1 MIDFRNTNTLWSS
14 ILAETLQRLGLTT
27 AVICPGSRSAPLT
40 IAFAQNKKIETIPIL
55 DERSAS
61 FFALGI
67 AKKSGFPTA
76 LICTSGTAAANF
88 YPAIIEAR
96 ESRIP
101 LLIFTADRPPE
112 LRDCHA
118 GQAIDQMKIYGNY
131 PNWQAELAIPS
142 ASRGMLDYLRQTVM
156 YAWERSQ
163 FPTPGPVHLN
173 IPFRDPLVPVPDIAV
188 EALET
193 QFNPEH
199 FFAGLEPIFAGESS
213 TPPSPPLLRRGEES
227 TMQQWQKCSKGI
239 IIAGVAQPQFA
250 EKYCSAIGQ
259 ISKSLNWPVLAEG
272 LSPVRNYAQLNP
284 HLISTYDLILRNRQ
298 LADKLTP
305 EIAIQIGDLPTSK
318 ELRNWLDK
326 TKAKRYIIDPSHHNF
341 DPLHGKTIHLRT
353 SVENLATNLATILT
367 QVPPLLK
374 EESSQVPPLSKG
386 GLGGVL
392 TTATT
397 NIPPQIPPLN
407 KGGLGAGLFHSPE
420 KHEFCRG
427 SAPVPTPD
435 LEDSIGPS
443 DQEGRHGGTAPTE
456 NETALGLGGERAP
469 ATTNIPPQ
477 IPPLNKGEST
487 QIPPLSKSESTL
499 VPPLSKG
506 GLGGVQTSPSN
517 EYLQL
522 WRNTEIQV
530 RQTIDH
536 KISAINN
543 IIEPKVSWLLSQIL
557 PPATPIFI
565 ANSMPVRDVEFF
577 WKPNHLEI
585 KPFFN
590 RGANGIDGTLSTAL
604 GVSHR
609 NLSSI
614 LLTGDLTLLHDT
626 NGFLIKNKFVGHL
639 TIILINNN
647 GGGIFEMLPVAK
659 FDPPF
664 EEFFATPQQINFA
677 QLCATYGVEHEVIK
691 DWEQFKEKL
700 NLLPNSG
707 IRVLELQTDRRSDAK
722 WRQDNLSRFA
732 KDL

>member
-1 MIDFRNTNTLWSS
+1 MPIDFRNTNTVWASV
-14 ILAETLQRLGLTT
+14 LAETLQRLGLTT

-40 IAFAQNKKIETIPIL
+40 IAFALNNKIETIPIL

-67 AKKSGFPTA
+67 AQKSGLPTA

-118 GQAIDQMKIYGNY
+118 GQAIDQVKIYGNY

-142 ASRGMLDYLRQTVM
+142 ASIGMLDYLRQTIV
-156 YAWERSQ
+156 YAIERSI
-163 FPTPGPVHLN
+163 FPTKGPVHLN

-213 TPPSPPLLRRGEES
+213 TPPSPPLLRGGEES
-227 TMQQWQKCSKGI
+227 TMQQWHKCSKGI
-239 IIAGVAQPQFA
+239 IIAGVSQPQFA
-250 EKYCSAIGQ
+250 EKYCSAIAQ
-259 ISKSLNWPVLAEG
+259 ISQLLNWPVLAEG

-284 HLISTYDLILRNRQ
+284 HLISTYDLILRNRE

-326 TKAKRYIIDPSHHNF
+326 TQPKRYIIDPSHHNF

-367 QVPPLLK
+367 LVPPLNK
-374 EESSQVPPLSKG
+374 GESTLV
-386 GLGGVL
+386 
-392 TTATT
+392 
-397 NIPPQIPPLN
+397 PPLN
-407 KGGLGAGLFHSPE
+407 KGGLG
-420 KHEFCRG
+420 
-427 SAPVPTPD
+427 
-435 LEDSIGPS
+435 
-443 DQEGRHGGTAPTE
+443 
-456 NETALGLGGERAP
+456 
-469 ATTNIPPQ
+469 
-477 IPPLNKGEST
+477 
-487 QIPPLSKSESTL
+487 
-499 VPPLSKG
+499 
-506 GLGGVQTSPSN
+506 GVLTSPSN

-530 RQTIDH
+530 RETIDQ
-536 KISAINN
+536 KISAINK

-577 WKPNHLEI
+577 WKPNNLEI

-604 GVSHR
+604 GVAHR
-609 NLSSI
+609 NQSSI
-614 LLTGDLTLLHDT
+614 MLTGDLALLHDT

-664 EEFFATPQQINFA
+664 EEFFATPQHINFA
-677 QLCATYGVEHEVIK
+677 QLCATYGVEHEVIE
-691 DWEQFKEKL
+691 DWEQFKQKL
-700 NLLPNSG
+700 ISLPNSG
-707 IRVLELQTDRRSDAK
+707 IRVLEVQTDRRSDAK
-722 WRQDNLSRFA
+722 WRQDNLSKIA
-732 KDL
+732 KGS

>member
-1 MIDFRNTNTLWSS
+1 MLDFRNTNTLWSS
-14 ILAETLQRLGLTT
+14 VLAETLQRLGLTT

-67 AKKSGFPTA
+67 AKKSYLPTA

-118 GQAIDQMKIYGNY
+118 GQAIDQVKIYGNY
-131 PNWQAELAIPS
+131 PNWQGELAIPS
-142 ASRGMLDYLRQTVM
+142 ASRGMLDYLRQTIV

-173 IPFRDPLVPVPDIAV
+173 IPFRDPLVPVPDVAV

-193 QFNPEH
+193 EFNPED
-199 FFAGLEPIFAGESS
+199 FFAGLEPIFARESS
-213 TPPSPPLLRRGEES
+213 TPPSPPLLRGGEES

-250 EKYCSAIGQ
+250 EKYCSAIGK

-284 HLISTYDLILRNRQ
+284 HLISTYDLILRNRE

-326 TKAKRYIIDPSHHNF
+326 TQPKRYIIDPSHHNF

-353 SVENLATNLATILT
+353 SPENLATNLATILT
-367 QVPPLLK
+367 LVPPLI
-374 EESSQVPPLSKG
+374 KG
-386 GLGGVL
+386 
-392 TTATT
+392 
-397 NIPPQIPPLN
+397 
-407 KGGLGAGLFHSPE
+407 
-420 KHEFCRG
+420 
-427 SAPVPTPD
+427 
-435 LEDSIGPS
+435 
-443 DQEGRHGGTAPTE
+443 
-456 NETALGLGGERAP
+456 GLGGERAP
-469 ATTNIPPQ
+469 ATTAISPQ
-477 IPPLNKGEST
+477 IPPLNKD
-487 QIPPLSKSESTL
+487 ESTL

-530 RQTIDH
+530 RQTIDK

-577 WKPNHLEI
+577 WKPNNLEI

-604 GVSHR
+604 GVAHR
-609 NLSSI
+609 NQSSI
-614 LLTGDLTLLHDT
+614 MLTGDLTLLHDT

-677 QLCATYGVEHEVIK
+677 QLFATYGVEHEIID
-691 DWEQFKEKL
+691 DWEQFKQKL
-700 NLLPNSG
+700 SFLPSSG
-707 IRVLELQTDRRSDAK
+707 IRVLELPTERRADAK
-722 WRQDNLSRFA
+722 WRQDNLSKFA

>member
-1 MIDFRNTNTLWSS
+1 MPIDFRNTNTVWASV
-14 ILAETLQRLGLTT
+14 LAETLQRLGLTT

-40 IAFAQNKKIETIPIL
+40 IAFAQNKKLETIPIL

-67 AKKSGFPTA
+67 AKKSYLPTA

-118 GQAIDQMKIYGNY
+118 GQAIDQVKLYGNY

-142 ASRGMLDYLRQTVM
+142 ASTGMLDYLRQTIV

-193 QFNPEH
+193 EFNPED
-199 FFAGLEPIFAGESS
+199 FFAGLEPIFTGESS
-213 TPPSPPLLRRGEES
+213 TPPSSPLLRGGEES

-239 IIAGVAQPQFA
+239 IIAGVAQPEFA
-250 EKYCSAIGQ
+250 EKYCSAIAQ

-272 LSPVRNYAQLNP
+272 LSPVRNYAQLN
-284 HLISTYDLILRNRQ
+284 HYLISTYDLILRNRE

-326 TKAKRYIIDPSHHNF
+326 TQPKRYIIDPSHHNF
-341 DPLHGKTIHLRT
+341 DPLHGQTIHLRT

-367 QVPPLLK
+367 LVPPLIKGGLGGDRAPATTK
-374 EESSQVPPLSKG
+374 ISHQIPPLTNGESSLVPPLIKG

-392 TTATT
+392 T
-397 NIPPQIPPLN
+397 
-407 KGGLGAGLFHSPE
+407 
-420 KHEFCRG
+420 
-427 SAPVPTPD
+427 
-435 LEDSIGPS
+435 
-443 DQEGRHGGTAPTE
+443 
-456 NETALGLGGERAP
+456 
-469 ATTNIPPQ
+469 
-477 IPPLNKGEST
+477 
-487 QIPPLSKSESTL
+487 
-499 VPPLSKG
+499 
-506 GLGGVQTSPSN
+506 SPSY

-530 RQTIDH
+530 RQTIDQ
-536 KISAINN
+536 KISTINH

-557 PPATPIFI
+557 PPGTPIFI
-565 ANSMPVRDVEFF
+565 ANSMPVRDLEFF

-585 KPFFN
+585 KPFVN

-604 GVSHR
+604 GVAHR
-609 NLSSI
+609 NQSSI
-614 LLTGDLTLLHDT
+614 MLTGDLTLLHDT

-677 QLCATYGVEHEVIK
+677 QLCATYGVEHEIID
-691 DWEQFKEKL
+691 DWEQFKQKL
-700 NLLPNSG
+700 SFLPSSG
-707 IRVLELQTDRRSDAK
+707 IRVLELQTDRRADAK
-722 WRQDNLSRFA
+722 WRQDNLSKFA

>member
-1 MIDFRNTNTLWSS
+1 MPIDFRNTNTVWASV
-14 ILAETLQRLGLTT
+14 LAETLQRLGLTT

-40 IAFAQNKKIETIPIL
+40 IAFAQNNKIETIPIL

-67 AKKSGFPTA
+67 AQKSGLPAA

-118 GQAIDQMKIYGNY
+118 GQAIDQVKIYGNY

-142 ASRGMLDYLRQTVM
+142 ASTGMLDYLRQTIV
-156 YAWERSQ
+156 YAIERSL
-163 FPTPGPVHLN
+163 FPTKGPVHLN

-213 TPPSPPLLRRGEES
+213 TPPSPPLLRGGEES
-227 TMQQWQKCSKGI
+227 TMQQWHKCSKGI
-239 IIAGVAQPQFA
+239 IIAGVSQPQLA
-250 EKYCSAIGQ
+250 EKYCSAIAQ
-259 ISKSLNWPVLAEG
+259 ISQLLNWPVLAEG

-284 HLISTYDLILRNRQ
+284 HLISTYDLILRNRE
-298 LADKLTP
+298 LADKLIP

-326 TKAKRYIIDPSHHNF
+326 TQPKRYIIDPSHHNF
-341 DPLHGKTIHLRT
+341 DPLHGQTIHLRT
-353 SVENLATNLATILT
+353 SVENLAINLATILT
-367 QVPPLLK
+367 LAPPLN
-374 EESSQVPPLSKG
+374 KG
-386 GLGGVL
+386 EL
-392 TTATT
+392 TLV
-397 NIPPQIPPLN
+397 PPLN
-407 KGGLGAGLFHSPE
+407 KGGLG
-420 KHEFCRG
+420 
-427 SAPVPTPD
+427 
-435 LEDSIGPS
+435 
-443 DQEGRHGGTAPTE
+443 
-456 NETALGLGGERAP
+456 
-469 ATTNIPPQ
+469 
-477 IPPLNKGEST
+477 
-487 QIPPLSKSESTL
+487 
-499 VPPLSKG
+499 
-506 GLGGVQTSPSN
+506 GVLASPSN

-530 RQTIDH
+530 RETIDQ
-536 KISAINN
+536 KISAINK

-577 WKPNHLEI
+577 WKPNNLEI

-604 GVSHR
+604 GVAHR
-609 NLSSI
+609 NQSSI
-614 LLTGDLTLLHDT
+614 MLTGDLALLHDT

-664 EEFFATPQQINFA
+664 EEFFATPQHINFA
-677 QLCATYGVEHEVIK
+677 QLCATYGVEHEVIE
-691 DWEQFKEKL
+691 DWEQFKQKL
-700 NLLPNSG
+700 ISLPNSG
-707 IRVLELQTDRRSDAK
+707 IRVLEVQTDRRSDAK
-722 WRQDNLSRFA
+722 WRQDNLTKIA
-732 KDL
+732 KSS

>member
-1 MIDFRNTNTLWSS
+1 MPIDFRNTNTVWASV
-14 ILAETLQRLGLTT
+14 LAETLQRLGLTT

-40 IAFAQNKKIETIPIL
+40 IAFALNNKIETIPIL

-67 AKKSGFPTA
+67 AQKNGFPTA

-118 GQAIDQMKIYGNY
+118 GQAIDQVKIYGNY

-142 ASRGMLDYLRQTVM
+142 ASIGMLDYLRQTIV
-156 YAWERSQ
+156 YAIERSI
-163 FPTPGPVHLN
+163 FPTKGPVHLN
-173 IPFRDPLVPVPDIAV
+173 IPFRDPLVPVRDLAV

-213 TPPSPPLLRRGEES
+213 TPPSPPLLRGGEES
-227 TMQQWQKCSKGI
+227 TMQQWHKCSKGI
-239 IIAGVAQPQFA
+239 IIAGVSQPLFA
-250 EKYCSAIGQ
+250 EKYCSAIAQ
-259 ISKSLNWPVLAEG
+259 ISQLLNWPVLAEG

-284 HLISTYDLILRNRQ
+284 LLISTYDLILRNRE

-326 TKAKRYIIDPSHHNF
+326 TQPKRYIIDPSHHNF

-353 SVENLATNLATILT
+353 SAENLAINLATILT
-367 QVPPLLK
+367 LVPPLIK
-374 EESSQVPPLSKG
+374 GESTLV
-386 GLGGVL
+386 
-392 TTATT
+392 
-397 NIPPQIPPLN
+397 PPLN
-407 KGGLGAGLFHSPE
+407 KGGLG
-420 KHEFCRG
+420 
-427 SAPVPTPD
+427 
-435 LEDSIGPS
+435 
-443 DQEGRHGGTAPTE
+443 
-456 NETALGLGGERAP
+456 
-469 ATTNIPPQ
+469 
-477 IPPLNKGEST
+477 
-487 QIPPLSKSESTL
+487 
-499 VPPLSKG
+499 
-506 GLGGVQTSPSN
+506 GVLTSPSN

-530 RQTIDH
+530 RETIDQ
-536 KISAINN
+536 KISAINK

-577 WKPNHLEI
+577 WKPNNLEI

-604 GVSHR
+604 GVAHR
-609 NLSSI
+609 NQSSI
-614 LLTGDLTLLHDT
+614 MLTGDLALLHDT

-664 EEFFATPQQINFA
+664 EEFFATPQHINFA
-677 QLCATYGVEHEVIK
+677 QLCATYGVEHEVIE
-691 DWEQFKEKL
+691 DWELFKQKL
-700 NLLPNSG
+700 ISLPNSG
-707 IRVLELQTDRRSDAK
+707 IRVLEVQTDRRSDAK
-722 WRQDNLSRFA
+722 WRQDNLGKFA
-732 KDL
+732 KGSY

>member
-96 ESRIP
+96 ESRIA

-118 GQAIDQMKIYGNY
+118 GQAIDQVKIYGNY

-193 QFNPEH
+193 QFNPEE

-213 TPPSPPLLRRGEES
+213 TPPSPPLLRGGEEN
-227 TMQQWQKCSKGI
+227 TMHQWHKCSKGI

-259 ISKSLNWPVLAEG
+259 ISKSLNWPILAEG
-272 LSPVRNYAQLNP
+272 LSPVRNHAQLNP
-284 HLISTYDLILRNRQ
+284 HLISTYDLILRNRE

-318 ELRNWLDK
+318 ELRNWLNK
-326 TKAKRYIIDPSHHNF
+326 TQPKRYIIDPSHHNF
-341 DPLHGKTIHLRT
+341 DPLHGQTIHLRT
-353 SVENLATNLATILT
+353 SVEHLATAISP
-367 QVPPLLK
+367 QIPPLNK
-374 EESSQVPPLSKG
+374 GKSTPVPPLSKG

-392 TTATT
+392 
-397 NIPPQIPPLN
+397 
-407 KGGLGAGLFHSPE
+407 
-420 KHEFCRG
+420 
-427 SAPVPTPD
+427 
-435 LEDSIGPS
+435 
-443 DQEGRHGGTAPTE
+443 
-456 NETALGLGGERAP
+456 
-469 ATTNIPPQ
+469 
-477 IPPLNKGEST
+477 
-487 QIPPLSKSESTL
+487 
-499 VPPLSKG
+499 
-506 GLGGVQTSPSN
+506 TSPSN

-530 RQTIDH
+530 RQTIDQ
-536 KISAINN
+536 KIATINN

-557 PPATPIFI
+557 PPGTPIFI

-577 WKPNHLEI
+577 WKPNNLEI

-604 GVSHR
+604 GVAHR

-639 TIILINNN
+639 TILLINNN

-664 EEFFATPQQINFA
+664 EEFFATPQQMNFA
-677 QLCATYGVEHEVIK
+677 HLCATYGVEHEVIE
-691 DWEQFKEKL
+691 DWEQFKQKL

-722 WRQDNLSRFA
+722 WRQDNLGKFA
-732 KDL
+732 KGS

>member
-1 MIDFRNTNTLWSS
+1 MSIDFRNTNTVWASV
-14 ILAETLQRLGLTT
+14 LAETLQRLGLTT

-40 IAFAQNKKIETIPIL
+40 IAFAQNNTIETIPIL

-67 AKKSGFPTA
+67 AKKSGLPTA

-118 GQAIDQMKIYGNY
+118 GQAIDQVKIYGNY

-142 ASRGMLDYLRQTVM
+142 ASTGMLDYLRQTIV

-173 IPFRDPLVPVPDIAV
+173 IPFRDPLIPISDLAV

-193 QFNPEH
+193 QFNPEE
-199 FFAGLEPIFAGESS
+199 FFAGLEPIFAGENS
-213 TPPSPPLLRRGEES
+213 TPPSLLRGGEES
-227 TMQQWQKCSKGI
+227 TMQQWQKCDRGI

-259 ISKSLNWPVLAEG
+259 ISQLLNWPVLAEG

-284 HLISTYDLILRNRQ
+284 HLISTYDLILRNRE

-326 TKAKRYIIDPSHHNF
+326 TQPKRYIIDPSHHNF

-353 SVENLATNLATILT
+353 SVENLATNLPTILT
-367 QVPPLLK
+367 QVPPLI
-374 EESSQVPPLSKG
+374 KG
-386 GLGGVL
+386 GLGGDRSPA
-392 TTATT
+392 TTA
-397 NIPPQIPPLN
+397 ISPQISPLNKGESTLVPPLN
-407 KGGLGAGLFHSPE
+407 KGGLG
-420 KHEFCRG
+420 
-427 SAPVPTPD
+427 
-435 LEDSIGPS
+435 
-443 DQEGRHGGTAPTE
+443 
-456 NETALGLGGERAP
+456 
-469 ATTNIPPQ
+469 
-477 IPPLNKGEST
+477 
-487 QIPPLSKSESTL
+487 
-499 VPPLSKG
+499 
-506 GLGGVQTSPSN
+506 GVLTSPSN

-530 RQTIDH
+530 RQTIDQ
-536 KISAINN
+536 KISTINH

-577 WKPNHLEI
+577 WKPNNLEI

-609 NLSSI
+609 NQSSI
-614 LLTGDLTLLHDT
+614 MLTGDLAFLHDT

-639 TIILINNN
+639 TILLINNN

-664 EEFFATPQQINFA
+664 EEFFATPQQMNFA
-677 QLCATYGVEHEVIK
+677 HLCATYGVEHEVIE
-691 DWEQFKEKL
+691 DWEQFKQKL

-722 WRQDNLSRFA
+722 WRQDNLGKFA
-732 KDL
+732 KGS

>member
-1 MIDFRNTNTLWSS
+1 MPIDFRNTNTVWASV
-14 ILAETLQRLGLTT
+14 LAETLQRLGLTT

-40 IAFAQNKKIETIPIL
+40 IAFALNNKIETIPIL

-67 AKKSGFPTA
+67 AKKSGLPTA

-96 ESRIP
+96 ESRIS

-118 GQAIDQMKIYGNY
+118 GQAIDQVKIYGNY

-142 ASRGMLDYLRQTVM
+142 ASSIGMLDYLRQTIV

-193 QFNPEH
+193 EFNPED
-199 FFAGLEPIFAGESS
+199 FFAGLEPIFGGESS
-213 TPPSPPLLRRGEES
+213 TPPSPPLLRGGEES

-250 EKYCSAIGQ
+250 EKYCSAIAQ

-284 HLISTYDLILRNRQ
+284 HLISTYDLILRNRE

-326 TKAKRYIIDPSHHNF
+326 TQPKRYIIDPSHHNF

-367 QVPPLLK
+367 QVPPLIKGGSTL
-374 EESSQVPPLSKG
+374 VPPLAKG
-386 GLGGVL
+386 GLGGDIA
-392 TTATT
+392 TATT
-397 NIPPQIPPLN
+397 NI
-407 KGGLGAGLFHSPE
+407 S
-420 KHEFCRG
+420 
-427 SAPVPTPD
+427 
-435 LEDSIGPS
+435 
-443 DQEGRHGGTAPTE
+443 
-456 NETALGLGGERAP
+456 
-469 ATTNIPPQ
+469 PQ

-487 QIPPLSKSESTL
+487 L
-499 VPPLSKG
+499 VPP
-506 GLGGVQTSPSN
+506 GLGGVITSPSN

-530 RQTIDH
+530 RETIDH
-536 KISAINN
+536 KISAINK

-577 WKPNHLEI
+577 WKPNNLEI

-604 GVSHR
+604 GVAHR
-609 NLSSI
+609 NQSSI
-614 LLTGDLTLLHDT
+614 MLTGDLTLLHDT

-664 EEFFATPQQINFA
+664 EEFFATPQDINFA
-677 QLCATYGVEHEVIK
+677 QLCGTYGVEHEVIE
-691 DWEQFKEKL
+691 DWEQFKQKL
-700 NLLPNSG
+700 NWLPNSG
-707 IRVLELQTDRRSDAK
+707 IRVLELQTDRRADAK
-722 WRQDNLSRFA
+722 WRQDNLSKFA

>member
-1 MIDFRNTNTLWSS
+1 MPIDFRNTNTVWASV
-14 ILAETLQRLGLTT
+14 LAETLQRLGLTT

-67 AKKSGFPTA
+67 AQKSGLPTA

-118 GQAIDQMKIYGNY
+118 GQAIDQVKIYSNY

-142 ASRGMLDYLRQTVM
+142 ASRGMLDYLRQTIV

-213 TPPSPPLLRRGEES
+213 TTPLLRRGEES

-239 IIAGVAQPQFA
+239 IIAGVSQAQFA
-250 EKYCSAIGQ
+250 EKYCSAIAQ
-259 ISKSLNWPVLAEG
+259 ISQLLNWPVLAEG

-284 HLISTYDLILRNRQ
+284 HLISTYDLILRDRE

-326 TKAKRYIIDPSHHNF
+326 TQPKRYIIDPSHHNF

-353 SVENLATNLATILT
+353 SPENLATNLATILT
-367 QVPPLLK
+367 LVPPLI
-374 EESSQVPPLSKG
+374 KG
-386 GLGGVL
+386 GLGGDRAP
-392 TTATT
+392 ATPNT
-397 NIPPQIPPLN
+397 PPQIPPLN
-407 KGGLGAGLFHSPE
+407 K
-420 KHEFCRG
+420 
-427 SAPVPTPD
+427 D
-435 LEDSIGPS
+435 
-443 DQEGRHGGTAPTE
+443 
-456 NETALGLGGERAP
+456 
-469 ATTNIPPQ
+469 
-477 IPPLNKGEST
+477 EST
-487 QIPPLSKSESTL
+487 QI
-499 VPPLSKG
+499 PPLSKG

-557 PPATPIFI
+557 PPGTPIFI

-577 WKPNHLEI
+577 WKPNNLEI

-604 GVSHR
+604 GVAHR
-609 NLSSI
+609 NQSSI
-614 LLTGDLTLLHDT
+614 MLTGDLTLLHDT

-677 QLCATYGVEHEVIK
+677 QLCATYGVQHEVID

-722 WRQDNLSRFA
+722 WRQDNLGKFA

>member
-1 MIDFRNTNTLWSS
+1 MPIYFRNTNTVWASV
-14 ILAETLQRLGLTT
+14 LAETLQRVGLTT

-40 IAFAQNKKIETIPIL
+40 IAFAQNNKIETIPIL

-67 AKKSGFPTA
+67 AQKSGLPTA

-118 GQAIDQMKIYGNY
+118 GQAIDQVKIYGNY

-142 ASRGMLDYLRQTVM
+142 ASIGMLDYLRQTIV
-156 YAWERSQ
+156 YAIERSI
-163 FPTPGPVHLN
+163 FPTKGPVHLN

-199 FFAGLEPIFAGESS
+199 FFAGLEPICAGESS
-213 TPPSPPLLRRGEES
+213 TPPSPPLLRGGEES
-227 TMQQWQKCSKGI
+227 TMQQWHKCSKGI
-239 IIAGVAQPQFA
+239 IIAGVSQPQFA
-250 EKYCSAIGQ
+250 EKYCSAIAQ
-259 ISKSLNWPVLAEG
+259 ISQLLNWPVLAEG

-284 HLISTYDLILRNRQ
+284 HLISTYDLILRNRE

-326 TKAKRYIIDPSHHNF
+326 TQPKRYIIDPSHHNF

-353 SVENLATNLATILT
+353 SVENLATILT
-367 QVPPLLK
+367 LVPPLNK
-374 EESSQVPPLSKG
+374 GESTLVPPLNKG
-386 GLGGVL
+386 ESTLV
-392 TTATT
+392 
-397 NIPPQIPPLN
+397 PPLN
-407 KGGLGAGLFHSPE
+407 KGGLG
-420 KHEFCRG
+420 
-427 SAPVPTPD
+427 
-435 LEDSIGPS
+435 
-443 DQEGRHGGTAPTE
+443 
-456 NETALGLGGERAP
+456 
-469 ATTNIPPQ
+469 
-477 IPPLNKGEST
+477 
-487 QIPPLSKSESTL
+487 
-499 VPPLSKG
+499 
-506 GLGGVQTSPSN
+506 GVLTSPSN

-530 RQTIDH
+530 RETIDQ
-536 KISAINN
+536 KISAINK

-577 WKPNHLEI
+577 WKPNNLEI

-604 GVSHR
+604 GVAHR
-609 NLSSI
+609 NQSSI
-614 LLTGDLTLLHDT
+614 MLTGDLALLHDT

-664 EEFFATPQQINFA
+664 EEFFATPQHINFA
-677 QLCATYGVEHEVIK
+677 QLCATYGVEHEVIE
-691 DWEQFKEKL
+691 DWEQFKQKL
-700 NLLPNSG
+700 ISLPNSG
-707 IRVLELQTDRRSDAK
+707 IRVLEVQTDRRSDAK
-722 WRQDNLSRFA
+722 WRQDNLSELPTPTARSSMV
-732 KDL
+732 

>member
-1 MIDFRNTNTLWSS
+1 MPIDFRNTNTVWASV
-14 ILAETLQRLGLTT
+14 LAETLQRLGLTT

-96 ESRIP
+96 ESRIS

-118 GQAIDQMKIYGNY
+118 GQAIDQVKIYGNY

-142 ASRGMLDYLRQTVM
+142 ASRGMLDYLRQTIV

-193 QFNPEH
+193 QFNPED

-213 TPPSPPLLRRGEES
+213 TPPSPPLLRGGEES

-259 ISKSLNWPVLAEG
+259 ISQLLNWPVLAEG
-272 LSPVRNYAQLNP
+272 LSPVRNHAQLNP

-305 EIAIQIGDLPTSK
+305 EIALQIGDLPTSK
-318 ELRNWLDK
+318 ELRNWLEK
-326 TKAKRYIIDPSHHNF
+326 TQPKRYIIDPSHHNV
-341 DPLHGKTIHLRT
+341 DPLHGQTIHLRT
-353 SVENLATNLATILT
+353 SPENLATNLTTILT
-367 QVPPLLK
+367 LVPPLLK

-397 NIPPQIPPLN
+397 NI
-407 KGGLGAGLFHSPE
+407 S
-420 KHEFCRG
+420 
-427 SAPVPTPD
+427 
-435 LEDSIGPS
+435 
-443 DQEGRHGGTAPTE
+443 
-456 NETALGLGGERAP
+456 
-469 ATTNIPPQ
+469 PQ

-487 QIPPLSKSESTL
+487 QIPPLNKDKSTP
-499 VPPLSKG
+499 VPPLNKG

-517 EYLQL
+517 EYLEL
-522 WRNTEIQV
+522 WRNTEIQI
-530 RQTIDH
+530 RQTIDQ

-557 PPATPIFI
+557 PPGTPIFI

-577 WKPNHLEI
+577 WKPNNLEI
-585 KPFFN
+585 KTFVN

-604 GVSHR
+604 GVAHR
-609 NLSSI
+609 NQSSI
-614 LLTGDLTLLHDT
+614 MLTGDLTLLHDT

-664 EEFFATPQQINFA
+664 EEFFATPQHINFA
-677 QLCATYGVEHEVIK
+677 QLCATYGVKHEVIE
-691 DWEQFKEKL
+691 DWEQFKQKL

-722 WRQDNLSRFA
+722 WRQDNLSKFA